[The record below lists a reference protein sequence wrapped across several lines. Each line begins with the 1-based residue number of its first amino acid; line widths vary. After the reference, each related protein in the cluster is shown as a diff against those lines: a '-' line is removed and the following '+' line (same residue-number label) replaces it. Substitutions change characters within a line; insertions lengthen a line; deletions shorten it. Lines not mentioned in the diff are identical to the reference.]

1 MAKKT
6 LYKIFAFG
14 VSVITITA
22 VLILS
27 VFYSY
32 SDNQLKEQLR
42 VVESVVENQL
52 AQDDDTAFISNHI
65 DKNVRITLVAKDGAV
80 VADSQESANKLGN
93 HLNRQEIQQAIKN
106 GEATVT
112 RHSDTQEKKVY
123 YFAKQLD
130 NGNILR
136 VSTEAKSIGKFFSDY
151 IIYIILCI
159 IVVIV
164 AAVFVSMGIT
174 KSIVKPITQLGQSL
188 DNIDK
193 FKSDEELKPLVN
205 ALLQQKKK
213 QKMLDKQKKQFTAN
227 VSHELKTPLTS
238 IAGYAELIET
248 GMAKPE
254 DIKPFAGVIRKQALR
269 LVNLSEDIIQLSQL
283 EESDDEDMSFES
295 VNLYEIA
302 QRCVEALNI
311 NAINKCVT
319 LNLTGEECYIRG
331 KAQLVEEL
339 VYNLCDNAIR
349 YNKEN
354 GNVTVTVTSLEK
366 GASVS
371 VKDTG
376 IGIPKKYQERIFER
390 FFRVD
395 KSRSKAT
402 GGTGLGLAIVKHITQ
417 LHDAKL
423 EISSEEGKVTIY
435 SKGNFCM
442 KRKSGLSKFNGFLA
456 IVLVICLAATA
467 FVINKYPKIEAADA
481 NGGADAK
488 DVAVID
494 EFKAGTYG
502 GKEFKTQEDVV
513 NYYKECYDYTK
524 TLTAEY
530 KTDSGETHSYYKMLG
545 TETLE
550 VNNLLVEGKSND
562 IINKLVPG
570 IVGGLFKGGTNGL
583 SPSGNRDPKGDTK
596 NDGKMDCTTSHLT
609 ADDVLAANVK
619 DNNDGTITMVIQPK
633 EALLS
638 TPGEDSQGRFFNSL
652 GDISSVVESISVLS
666 FSQGTVKDN
675 FVVDYKGGTG
685 TFVIDTK
692 TNEIT
697 KADYTMLVHIDVK
710 HANVAVLK
718 DKSASLDIKYQCE
731 YPASDDYLAGQ
742 NIGLTRVK

>member
-65 DKNVRITLVAKDGAV
+65 DKNVRITLVAKDGTV
-80 VADSQESANKLGN
+80 IADSQESANKLGN

-112 RHSDTQEKKVY
+112 RHSDTQGKKVY

-130 NGNILR
+130 NGNVLR
-136 VSTEAKSIGKFFSDY
+136 VSAEAKSIGKFFSDY
-151 IIYIILCI
+151 IIYIFLCI

-354 GNVTVTVTSLEK
+354 GNVTVTVTPLEK

-423 EISSEEGKVTIY
+423 EISSEE
-435 SKGNFCM
+435 SKGTEI
-442 KRKSGLSKFNGFLA
+442 
-456 IVLVICLAATA
+456 IVT
-467 FVINKYPKIEAADA
+467 F
-481 NGGADAK
+481 K
-488 DVAVID
+488 D
-494 EFKAGTYG
+494 
-502 GKEFKTQEDVV
+502 
-513 NYYKECYDYTK
+513 
-524 TLTAEY
+524 
-530 KTDSGETHSYYKMLG
+530 
-545 TETLE
+545 
-550 VNNLLVEGKSND
+550 
-562 IINKLVPG
+562 
-570 IVGGLFKGGTNGL
+570 
-583 SPSGNRDPKGDTK
+583 
-596 NDGKMDCTTSHLT
+596 
-609 ADDVLAANVK
+609 
-619 DNNDGTITMVIQPK
+619 
-633 EALLS
+633 
-638 TPGEDSQGRFFNSL
+638 
-652 GDISSVVESISVLS
+652 
-666 FSQGTVKDN
+666 
-675 FVVDYKGGTG
+675 
-685 TFVIDTK
+685 
-692 TNEIT
+692 
-697 KADYTMLVHIDVK
+697 
-710 HANVAVLK
+710 
-718 DKSASLDIKYQCE
+718 
-731 YPASDDYLAGQ
+731 
-742 NIGLTRVK
+742 

>member
-65 DKNVRITLVAKDGAV
+65 DKNVRITLVAKDGTV
-80 VADSQESANKLGN
+80 IADSQESANKLEN

-112 RHSDTQEKKVY
+112 RHSDTQGKKIY

-130 NGNILR
+130 NGNVLR

-151 IIYIILCI
+151 IIYIFLCI

-354 GNVTVTVTSLEK
+354 GNVTVTVTPLEK

-376 IGIPKKYQERIFER
+376 IGIPEKYQERIFER

-423 EISSEEGKVTIY
+423 EISSEEGK
-435 SKGNFCM
+435 
-442 KRKSGLSKFNGFLA
+442 
-456 IVLVICLAATA
+456 
-467 FVINKYPKIEAADA
+467 
-481 NGGADAK
+481 
-488 DVAVID
+488 
-494 EFKAGTYG
+494 
-502 GKEFKTQEDVV
+502 
-513 NYYKECYDYTK
+513 
-524 TLTAEY
+524 
-530 KTDSGETHSYYKMLG
+530 G
-545 TETLE
+545 TE
-550 VNNLLVEGKSND
+550 
-562 IINKLVPG
+562 IIVT
-570 IVGGLFKGGTNGL
+570 FK
-583 SPSGNRDPKGDTK
+583 D
-596 NDGKMDCTTSHLT
+596 
-609 ADDVLAANVK
+609 
-619 DNNDGTITMVIQPK
+619 
-633 EALLS
+633 
-638 TPGEDSQGRFFNSL
+638 
-652 GDISSVVESISVLS
+652 
-666 FSQGTVKDN
+666 
-675 FVVDYKGGTG
+675 
-685 TFVIDTK
+685 
-692 TNEIT
+692 
-697 KADYTMLVHIDVK
+697 
-710 HANVAVLK
+710 
-718 DKSASLDIKYQCE
+718 
-731 YPASDDYLAGQ
+731 
-742 NIGLTRVK
+742 

>member
-65 DKNVRITLVAKDGAV
+65 DKNVRITLVAKDGTV
-80 VADSQESANKLGN
+80 IADSQESANKLGN

-136 VSTEAKSIGKFFSDY
+136 VSAEAKSIGKFFSDY
-151 IIYIILCI
+151 IIYILLCI

-339 VYNLCDNAIR
+339 VYNLCDNANR

-354 GNVTVTVTSLEK
+354 GNVTVTVSPLEK

-423 EISSEEGKVTIY
+423 EISSEEGK
-435 SKGNFCM
+435 
-442 KRKSGLSKFNGFLA
+442 
-456 IVLVICLAATA
+456 
-467 FVINKYPKIEAADA
+467 
-481 NGGADAK
+481 
-488 DVAVID
+488 
-494 EFKAGTYG
+494 
-502 GKEFKTQEDVV
+502 
-513 NYYKECYDYTK
+513 
-524 TLTAEY
+524 
-530 KTDSGETHSYYKMLG
+530 G
-545 TETLE
+545 TE
-550 VNNLLVEGKSND
+550 
-562 IINKLVPG
+562 IIVT
-570 IVGGLFKGGTNGL
+570 FK
-583 SPSGNRDPKGDTK
+583 D
-596 NDGKMDCTTSHLT
+596 
-609 ADDVLAANVK
+609 
-619 DNNDGTITMVIQPK
+619 
-633 EALLS
+633 
-638 TPGEDSQGRFFNSL
+638 
-652 GDISSVVESISVLS
+652 
-666 FSQGTVKDN
+666 
-675 FVVDYKGGTG
+675 
-685 TFVIDTK
+685 
-692 TNEIT
+692 
-697 KADYTMLVHIDVK
+697 
-710 HANVAVLK
+710 
-718 DKSASLDIKYQCE
+718 
-731 YPASDDYLAGQ
+731 
-742 NIGLTRVK
+742 

>member
-42 VVESVVENQL
+42 V
-52 AQDDDTAFISNHI
+52 I
-65 DKNVRITLVAKDGAV
+65 DKNVRITLVAKDGTV
-80 VADSQESANKLGN
+80 IADSQESANKLGN

-136 VSTEAKSIGKFFSDY
+136 VSAEAKSIGKFFSDY
-151 IIYIILCI
+151 IIYILLCI

-354 GNVTVTVTSLEK
+354 GNVTVTVSPLEK

-423 EISSEEGKVTIY
+423 EISSEEGK
-435 SKGNFCM
+435 
-442 KRKSGLSKFNGFLA
+442 
-456 IVLVICLAATA
+456 
-467 FVINKYPKIEAADA
+467 
-481 NGGADAK
+481 
-488 DVAVID
+488 
-494 EFKAGTYG
+494 
-502 GKEFKTQEDVV
+502 
-513 NYYKECYDYTK
+513 
-524 TLTAEY
+524 
-530 KTDSGETHSYYKMLG
+530 G
-545 TETLE
+545 TE
-550 VNNLLVEGKSND
+550 
-562 IINKLVPG
+562 IIVT
-570 IVGGLFKGGTNGL
+570 FK
-583 SPSGNRDPKGDTK
+583 D
-596 NDGKMDCTTSHLT
+596 
-609 ADDVLAANVK
+609 
-619 DNNDGTITMVIQPK
+619 
-633 EALLS
+633 
-638 TPGEDSQGRFFNSL
+638 
-652 GDISSVVESISVLS
+652 
-666 FSQGTVKDN
+666 
-675 FVVDYKGGTG
+675 
-685 TFVIDTK
+685 
-692 TNEIT
+692 
-697 KADYTMLVHIDVK
+697 
-710 HANVAVLK
+710 
-718 DKSASLDIKYQCE
+718 
-731 YPASDDYLAGQ
+731 
-742 NIGLTRVK
+742 

>member
-14 VSVITITA
+14 VSVITLTA

-65 DKNVRITLVAKDGAV
+65 DKNVRITLVAKDGTV
-80 VADSQESANKLGN
+80 IADSQESANKLGN

-136 VSTEAKSIGKFFSDY
+136 VSAEAKSIGKFFSDY
-151 IIYIILCI
+151 IIYIFLCI

-269 LVNLSEDIIQLSQL
+269 LVSLSEDIIQLSQL

-311 NAINKCVT
+311 NAINKGVT

-354 GNVTVTVTSLEK
+354 GNVTVTVKPLEK

-423 EISSEEGKVTIY
+423 EISSEEGK
-435 SKGNFCM
+435 
-442 KRKSGLSKFNGFLA
+442 
-456 IVLVICLAATA
+456 
-467 FVINKYPKIEAADA
+467 
-481 NGGADAK
+481 
-488 DVAVID
+488 
-494 EFKAGTYG
+494 
-502 GKEFKTQEDVV
+502 
-513 NYYKECYDYTK
+513 
-524 TLTAEY
+524 
-530 KTDSGETHSYYKMLG
+530 G
-545 TETLE
+545 TE
-550 VNNLLVEGKSND
+550 
-562 IINKLVPG
+562 IIVT
-570 IVGGLFKGGTNGL
+570 FK
-583 SPSGNRDPKGDTK
+583 D
-596 NDGKMDCTTSHLT
+596 
-609 ADDVLAANVK
+609 
-619 DNNDGTITMVIQPK
+619 
-633 EALLS
+633 
-638 TPGEDSQGRFFNSL
+638 
-652 GDISSVVESISVLS
+652 
-666 FSQGTVKDN
+666 
-675 FVVDYKGGTG
+675 
-685 TFVIDTK
+685 
-692 TNEIT
+692 
-697 KADYTMLVHIDVK
+697 
-710 HANVAVLK
+710 
-718 DKSASLDIKYQCE
+718 
-731 YPASDDYLAGQ
+731 
-742 NIGLTRVK
+742 

>member
-65 DKNVRITLVAKDGAV
+65 DKNVRITLVAKDGTV
-80 VADSQESANKLGN
+80 IADSQESANKLGN

-112 RHSDTQEKKVY
+112 RHSDTQGKKIY

-130 NGNILR
+130 NGNVLR

-423 EISSEEGKVTIY
+423 EISSEEGK
-435 SKGNFCM
+435 
-442 KRKSGLSKFNGFLA
+442 
-456 IVLVICLAATA
+456 
-467 FVINKYPKIEAADA
+467 
-481 NGGADAK
+481 
-488 DVAVID
+488 
-494 EFKAGTYG
+494 
-502 GKEFKTQEDVV
+502 
-513 NYYKECYDYTK
+513 
-524 TLTAEY
+524 
-530 KTDSGETHSYYKMLG
+530 G
-545 TETLE
+545 TE
-550 VNNLLVEGKSND
+550 
-562 IINKLVPG
+562 IIVT
-570 IVGGLFKGGTNGL
+570 FK
-583 SPSGNRDPKGDTK
+583 D
-596 NDGKMDCTTSHLT
+596 
-609 ADDVLAANVK
+609 
-619 DNNDGTITMVIQPK
+619 
-633 EALLS
+633 
-638 TPGEDSQGRFFNSL
+638 
-652 GDISSVVESISVLS
+652 
-666 FSQGTVKDN
+666 
-675 FVVDYKGGTG
+675 
-685 TFVIDTK
+685 
-692 TNEIT
+692 
-697 KADYTMLVHIDVK
+697 
-710 HANVAVLK
+710 
-718 DKSASLDIKYQCE
+718 
-731 YPASDDYLAGQ
+731 
-742 NIGLTRVK
+742 

>member
-65 DKNVRITLVAKDGAV
+65 DKNVRITLVAKDGTV
-80 VADSQESANKLGN
+80 IADSQESANKLSN

-112 RHSDTQEKKVY
+112 RHSDTQKKKVY

-130 NGNILR
+130 NGNVLR
-136 VSTEAKSIGKFFSDY
+136 VSAEAKSIGKFFSDY
-151 IIYIILCI
+151 IIYIFLCI

-269 LVNLSEDIIQLSQL
+269 LVSLSEDIIQLSQL

-354 GNVTVTVTSLEK
+354 GNVTVTVTPLEK

-376 IGIPKKYQERIFER
+376 IGIPQKYQERIFER

-423 EISSEEGKVTIY
+423 EISSEEGK
-435 SKGNFCM
+435 
-442 KRKSGLSKFNGFLA
+442 
-456 IVLVICLAATA
+456 
-467 FVINKYPKIEAADA
+467 
-481 NGGADAK
+481 
-488 DVAVID
+488 
-494 EFKAGTYG
+494 
-502 GKEFKTQEDVV
+502 
-513 NYYKECYDYTK
+513 
-524 TLTAEY
+524 
-530 KTDSGETHSYYKMLG
+530 G
-545 TETLE
+545 TE
-550 VNNLLVEGKSND
+550 
-562 IINKLVPG
+562 IIVT
-570 IVGGLFKGGTNGL
+570 FK
-583 SPSGNRDPKGDTK
+583 D
-596 NDGKMDCTTSHLT
+596 
-609 ADDVLAANVK
+609 
-619 DNNDGTITMVIQPK
+619 
-633 EALLS
+633 
-638 TPGEDSQGRFFNSL
+638 
-652 GDISSVVESISVLS
+652 
-666 FSQGTVKDN
+666 
-675 FVVDYKGGTG
+675 
-685 TFVIDTK
+685 
-692 TNEIT
+692 
-697 KADYTMLVHIDVK
+697 
-710 HANVAVLK
+710 
-718 DKSASLDIKYQCE
+718 
-731 YPASDDYLAGQ
+731 
-742 NIGLTRVK
+742 

>member
-65 DKNVRITLVAKDGAV
+65 DKNVRITLVAKDGTV
-80 VADSQESANKLGN
+80 IADSQESANKLGN

-136 VSTEAKSIGKFFSDY
+136 VSAEAKSIGKFFSDY
-151 IIYIILCI
+151 IIYILLCI

-164 AAVFVSMGIT
+164 TAVFVSMGIT

-283 EESDDEDMSFES
+283 EESDEDMSFES

-354 GNVTVTVTSLEK
+354 GNVTVTVSPLEK

-423 EISSEEGKVTIY
+423 EISSEEGK
-435 SKGNFCM
+435 
-442 KRKSGLSKFNGFLA
+442 
-456 IVLVICLAATA
+456 
-467 FVINKYPKIEAADA
+467 
-481 NGGADAK
+481 
-488 DVAVID
+488 
-494 EFKAGTYG
+494 
-502 GKEFKTQEDVV
+502 
-513 NYYKECYDYTK
+513 
-524 TLTAEY
+524 
-530 KTDSGETHSYYKMLG
+530 G
-545 TETLE
+545 TE
-550 VNNLLVEGKSND
+550 
-562 IINKLVPG
+562 IIVT
-570 IVGGLFKGGTNGL
+570 FK
-583 SPSGNRDPKGDTK
+583 D
-596 NDGKMDCTTSHLT
+596 
-609 ADDVLAANVK
+609 
-619 DNNDGTITMVIQPK
+619 
-633 EALLS
+633 
-638 TPGEDSQGRFFNSL
+638 
-652 GDISSVVESISVLS
+652 
-666 FSQGTVKDN
+666 
-675 FVVDYKGGTG
+675 
-685 TFVIDTK
+685 
-692 TNEIT
+692 
-697 KADYTMLVHIDVK
+697 
-710 HANVAVLK
+710 
-718 DKSASLDIKYQCE
+718 
-731 YPASDDYLAGQ
+731 
-742 NIGLTRVK
+742 

>member
-65 DKNVRITLVAKDGAV
+65 DKNVRITLVAKDGTV
-80 VADSQESANKLGN
+80 IADSQESANKLGN

-136 VSTEAKSIGKFFSDY
+136 VSAEAKSIGKFFSDY
-151 IIYIILCI
+151 IIYILLCI

-164 AAVFVSMGIT
+164 TAVFVSMGIT

-269 LVNLSEDIIQLSQL
+269 LVSLSEDIIQLSQL

-354 GNVTVTVTSLEK
+354 GNVTVTVTPLEM

-423 EISSEEGKVTIY
+423 EISSEEGK
-435 SKGNFCM
+435 
-442 KRKSGLSKFNGFLA
+442 
-456 IVLVICLAATA
+456 
-467 FVINKYPKIEAADA
+467 
-481 NGGADAK
+481 
-488 DVAVID
+488 
-494 EFKAGTYG
+494 
-502 GKEFKTQEDVV
+502 
-513 NYYKECYDYTK
+513 
-524 TLTAEY
+524 
-530 KTDSGETHSYYKMLG
+530 G
-545 TETLE
+545 TE
-550 VNNLLVEGKSND
+550 
-562 IINKLVPG
+562 IIVT
-570 IVGGLFKGGTNGL
+570 FK
-583 SPSGNRDPKGDTK
+583 D
-596 NDGKMDCTTSHLT
+596 
-609 ADDVLAANVK
+609 
-619 DNNDGTITMVIQPK
+619 
-633 EALLS
+633 
-638 TPGEDSQGRFFNSL
+638 
-652 GDISSVVESISVLS
+652 
-666 FSQGTVKDN
+666 
-675 FVVDYKGGTG
+675 
-685 TFVIDTK
+685 
-692 TNEIT
+692 
-697 KADYTMLVHIDVK
+697 
-710 HANVAVLK
+710 
-718 DKSASLDIKYQCE
+718 
-731 YPASDDYLAGQ
+731 
-742 NIGLTRVK
+742 

>member
-65 DKNVRITLVAKDGAV
+65 DKNVRITLVAKDGTV
-80 VADSQESANKLGN
+80 IADSQESANKLGN

-130 NGNILR
+130 NGNVLR
-136 VSTEAKSIGKFFSDY
+136 VSAEAKSIGKFFSDY
-151 IIYIILCI
+151 IIYILLCI

-164 AAVFVSMGIT
+164 TAVFVSMGIT

-354 GNVTVTVTSLEK
+354 GNDVISGTKFTIVAGVCSLLAVVCYLLCYALTTERVR
-366 GASVS
+366 VS
-371 VKDTG
+371 VFPKNIRKEFLKDF
-376 IGIPKKYQERIFER
+376 FELIR
-390 FFRVD
+390 AEARQQAVQV
-395 KSRSKAT
+395 
-402 GGTGLGLAIVKHITQ
+402 LGLQ
-417 LHDAKL
+417 
-423 EISSEEGKVTIY
+423 
-435 SKGNFCM
+435 
-442 KRKSGLSKFNGFLA
+442 
-456 IVLVICLAATA
+456 
-467 FVINKYPKIEAADA
+467 
-481 NGGADAK
+481 
-488 DVAVID
+488 
-494 EFKAGTYG
+494 
-502 GKEFKTQEDVV
+502 
-513 NYYKECYDYTK
+513 
-524 TLTAEY
+524 
-530 KTDSGETHSYYKMLG
+530 
-545 TETLE
+545 
-550 VNNLLVEGKSND
+550 
-562 IINKLVPG
+562 
-570 IVGGLFKGGTNGL
+570 
-583 SPSGNRDPKGDTK
+583 
-596 NDGKMDCTTSHLT
+596 
-609 ADDVLAANVK
+609 
-619 DNNDGTITMVIQPK
+619 
-633 EALLS
+633 
-638 TPGEDSQGRFFNSL
+638 
-652 GDISSVVESISVLS
+652 
-666 FSQGTVKDN
+666 
-675 FVVDYKGGTG
+675 
-685 TFVIDTK
+685 
-692 TNEIT
+692 
-697 KADYTMLVHIDVK
+697 
-710 HANVAVLK
+710 
-718 DKSASLDIKYQCE
+718 
-731 YPASDDYLAGQ
+731 
-742 NIGLTRVK
+742 

>member
-65 DKNVRITLVAKDGAV
+65 DKNVRITLVAKDGTV
-80 VADSQESANKLGN
+80 IADSQESANKLGN
-93 HLNRQEIQQAIKN
+93 HLDRQEIQQAIKN

-112 RHSDTQEKKVY
+112 RHSDTQGKKIY

-130 NGNILR
+130 NGNVLR
-136 VSTEAKSIGKFFSDY
+136 VSAEAKSIGKFFSDY
-151 IIYIILCI
+151 IIYILLCI

-164 AAVFVSMGIT
+164 TAVFVSMGIT

-423 EISSEEGKVTIY
+423 EISSEEGK
-435 SKGNFCM
+435 
-442 KRKSGLSKFNGFLA
+442 
-456 IVLVICLAATA
+456 
-467 FVINKYPKIEAADA
+467 
-481 NGGADAK
+481 
-488 DVAVID
+488 
-494 EFKAGTYG
+494 
-502 GKEFKTQEDVV
+502 
-513 NYYKECYDYTK
+513 
-524 TLTAEY
+524 
-530 KTDSGETHSYYKMLG
+530 G
-545 TETLE
+545 TE
-550 VNNLLVEGKSND
+550 
-562 IINKLVPG
+562 IIVT
-570 IVGGLFKGGTNGL
+570 FK
-583 SPSGNRDPKGDTK
+583 D
-596 NDGKMDCTTSHLT
+596 
-609 ADDVLAANVK
+609 
-619 DNNDGTITMVIQPK
+619 
-633 EALLS
+633 
-638 TPGEDSQGRFFNSL
+638 
-652 GDISSVVESISVLS
+652 
-666 FSQGTVKDN
+666 
-675 FVVDYKGGTG
+675 
-685 TFVIDTK
+685 
-692 TNEIT
+692 
-697 KADYTMLVHIDVK
+697 
-710 HANVAVLK
+710 
-718 DKSASLDIKYQCE
+718 
-731 YPASDDYLAGQ
+731 
-742 NIGLTRVK
+742 

>member
-52 AQDDDTAFISNHI
+52 AQDDDTAFISNHV
-65 DKNVRITLVAKDGAV
+65 DKNVRITLVAKDGTV
-80 VADSQESANKLGN
+80 IADSQESANKLGN
-93 HLNRQEIQQAIKN
+93 HLDRQEIQQAIKN

-112 RHSDTQEKKVY
+112 RHSDTQGKKVY

-130 NGNILR
+130 NGNVLR

-151 IIYIILCI
+151 IIYIFLCI

-269 LVNLSEDIIQLSQL
+269 LVSLSEDIIQLSQL

-354 GNVTVTVTSLEK
+354 GNVTVTVTPLEK

-423 EISSEEGKVTIY
+423 EISSEEGK
-435 SKGNFCM
+435 
-442 KRKSGLSKFNGFLA
+442 
-456 IVLVICLAATA
+456 
-467 FVINKYPKIEAADA
+467 
-481 NGGADAK
+481 
-488 DVAVID
+488 
-494 EFKAGTYG
+494 
-502 GKEFKTQEDVV
+502 
-513 NYYKECYDYTK
+513 
-524 TLTAEY
+524 
-530 KTDSGETHSYYKMLG
+530 G
-545 TETLE
+545 TE
-550 VNNLLVEGKSND
+550 
-562 IINKLVPG
+562 IIVT
-570 IVGGLFKGGTNGL
+570 FK
-583 SPSGNRDPKGDTK
+583 D
-596 NDGKMDCTTSHLT
+596 
-609 ADDVLAANVK
+609 
-619 DNNDGTITMVIQPK
+619 
-633 EALLS
+633 
-638 TPGEDSQGRFFNSL
+638 
-652 GDISSVVESISVLS
+652 
-666 FSQGTVKDN
+666 
-675 FVVDYKGGTG
+675 
-685 TFVIDTK
+685 
-692 TNEIT
+692 
-697 KADYTMLVHIDVK
+697 
-710 HANVAVLK
+710 
-718 DKSASLDIKYQCE
+718 
-731 YPASDDYLAGQ
+731 
-742 NIGLTRVK
+742 

>member
-1 MAKKT
+1 VAKKT

-65 DKNVRITLVAKDGAV
+65 DKNVRITLVAKDGTV
-80 VADSQESANKLGN
+80 IADSQESANKLGN

-112 RHSDTQEKKVY
+112 RHSDTQGKKVY

-130 NGNILR
+130 NGNVLR

-151 IIYIILCI
+151 IIYIFLCI

-311 NAINKCVT
+311 NAINKGVT

-354 GNVTVTVTSLEK
+354 GNVTVTVTPLEN

-376 IGIPKKYQERIFER
+376 IGIQEKYQERIFER

-423 EISSEEGKVTIY
+423 EISSEEGK
-435 SKGNFCM
+435 
-442 KRKSGLSKFNGFLA
+442 
-456 IVLVICLAATA
+456 
-467 FVINKYPKIEAADA
+467 
-481 NGGADAK
+481 
-488 DVAVID
+488 
-494 EFKAGTYG
+494 
-502 GKEFKTQEDVV
+502 
-513 NYYKECYDYTK
+513 
-524 TLTAEY
+524 
-530 KTDSGETHSYYKMLG
+530 G
-545 TETLE
+545 TE
-550 VNNLLVEGKSND
+550 
-562 IINKLVPG
+562 IIVT
-570 IVGGLFKGGTNGL
+570 FK
-583 SPSGNRDPKGDTK
+583 D
-596 NDGKMDCTTSHLT
+596 
-609 ADDVLAANVK
+609 
-619 DNNDGTITMVIQPK
+619 
-633 EALLS
+633 
-638 TPGEDSQGRFFNSL
+638 
-652 GDISSVVESISVLS
+652 
-666 FSQGTVKDN
+666 
-675 FVVDYKGGTG
+675 
-685 TFVIDTK
+685 
-692 TNEIT
+692 
-697 KADYTMLVHIDVK
+697 
-710 HANVAVLK
+710 
-718 DKSASLDIKYQCE
+718 
-731 YPASDDYLAGQ
+731 
-742 NIGLTRVK
+742 

>member
-65 DKNVRITLVAKDGAV
+65 DKNVRITLVAKDGTV
-80 VADSQESANKLGN
+80 IADSQESANKLGN

-112 RHSDTQEKKVY
+112 RHSDTQGKKIY

-151 IIYIILCI
+151 IMYIFLCI

-269 LVNLSEDIIQLSQL
+269 LVSLSEDIIQLSQL

-354 GNVTVTVTSLEK
+354 GNVTVTVTPLEK

-423 EISSEEGKVTIY
+423 EISSEEGK
-435 SKGNFCM
+435 
-442 KRKSGLSKFNGFLA
+442 
-456 IVLVICLAATA
+456 
-467 FVINKYPKIEAADA
+467 
-481 NGGADAK
+481 
-488 DVAVID
+488 
-494 EFKAGTYG
+494 
-502 GKEFKTQEDVV
+502 
-513 NYYKECYDYTK
+513 
-524 TLTAEY
+524 
-530 KTDSGETHSYYKMLG
+530 G
-545 TETLE
+545 TE
-550 VNNLLVEGKSND
+550 
-562 IINKLVPG
+562 IIVT
-570 IVGGLFKGGTNGL
+570 FK
-583 SPSGNRDPKGDTK
+583 D
-596 NDGKMDCTTSHLT
+596 
-609 ADDVLAANVK
+609 
-619 DNNDGTITMVIQPK
+619 
-633 EALLS
+633 
-638 TPGEDSQGRFFNSL
+638 
-652 GDISSVVESISVLS
+652 
-666 FSQGTVKDN
+666 
-675 FVVDYKGGTG
+675 
-685 TFVIDTK
+685 
-692 TNEIT
+692 
-697 KADYTMLVHIDVK
+697 
-710 HANVAVLK
+710 
-718 DKSASLDIKYQCE
+718 
-731 YPASDDYLAGQ
+731 
-742 NIGLTRVK
+742 

>member
-65 DKNVRITLVAKDGAV
+65 DKNVRITLVAKDGTV
-80 VADSQESANKLGN
+80 IADSQESANKLGN

-112 RHSDTQEKKVY
+112 RHSDTQGKKVY

-151 IIYIILCI
+151 IIYILLCI

-164 AAVFVSMGIT
+164 TAVFVSMGIT

-354 GNVTVTVTSLEK
+354 GNVTVTVNPLEK

-423 EISSEEGKVTIY
+423 EISSEEGK
-435 SKGNFCM
+435 
-442 KRKSGLSKFNGFLA
+442 
-456 IVLVICLAATA
+456 
-467 FVINKYPKIEAADA
+467 
-481 NGGADAK
+481 
-488 DVAVID
+488 
-494 EFKAGTYG
+494 
-502 GKEFKTQEDVV
+502 
-513 NYYKECYDYTK
+513 
-524 TLTAEY
+524 
-530 KTDSGETHSYYKMLG
+530 G
-545 TETLE
+545 TE
-550 VNNLLVEGKSND
+550 
-562 IINKLVPG
+562 IIVT
-570 IVGGLFKGGTNGL
+570 FK
-583 SPSGNRDPKGDTK
+583 D
-596 NDGKMDCTTSHLT
+596 
-609 ADDVLAANVK
+609 
-619 DNNDGTITMVIQPK
+619 
-633 EALLS
+633 
-638 TPGEDSQGRFFNSL
+638 
-652 GDISSVVESISVLS
+652 
-666 FSQGTVKDN
+666 
-675 FVVDYKGGTG
+675 
-685 TFVIDTK
+685 
-692 TNEIT
+692 
-697 KADYTMLVHIDVK
+697 
-710 HANVAVLK
+710 
-718 DKSASLDIKYQCE
+718 
-731 YPASDDYLAGQ
+731 
-742 NIGLTRVK
+742 

>member
-52 AQDDDTAFISNHI
+52 AQDDDTSFISNHI
-65 DKNVRITLVAKDGAV
+65 DKNVRITLVAKDGTV
-80 VADSQESANKLGN
+80 IADSQESVNKLGN

-112 RHSDTQEKKVY
+112 RHSDTQGKKVY

-130 NGNILR
+130 NGNVLR
-136 VSTEAKSIGKFFSDY
+136 VSAEAKSIGKFFSDY
-151 IIYIILCI
+151 IIYIFLCI

-311 NAINKCVT
+311 NAINKGVT
-319 LNLTGEECYIRG
+319 LNLIGEQCYIRG

-354 GNVTVTVTSLEK
+354 GNVTVTVSPLEK

-417 LHDAKL
+417 LHDANL
-423 EISSEEGKVTIY
+423 EISSEEGK
-435 SKGNFCM
+435 
-442 KRKSGLSKFNGFLA
+442 
-456 IVLVICLAATA
+456 
-467 FVINKYPKIEAADA
+467 
-481 NGGADAK
+481 
-488 DVAVID
+488 
-494 EFKAGTYG
+494 
-502 GKEFKTQEDVV
+502 
-513 NYYKECYDYTK
+513 
-524 TLTAEY
+524 
-530 KTDSGETHSYYKMLG
+530 G
-545 TETLE
+545 TE
-550 VNNLLVEGKSND
+550 
-562 IINKLVPG
+562 IIVT
-570 IVGGLFKGGTNGL
+570 FK
-583 SPSGNRDPKGDTK
+583 D
-596 NDGKMDCTTSHLT
+596 
-609 ADDVLAANVK
+609 
-619 DNNDGTITMVIQPK
+619 
-633 EALLS
+633 
-638 TPGEDSQGRFFNSL
+638 
-652 GDISSVVESISVLS
+652 
-666 FSQGTVKDN
+666 
-675 FVVDYKGGTG
+675 
-685 TFVIDTK
+685 
-692 TNEIT
+692 
-697 KADYTMLVHIDVK
+697 
-710 HANVAVLK
+710 
-718 DKSASLDIKYQCE
+718 
-731 YPASDDYLAGQ
+731 
-742 NIGLTRVK
+742 

>member
-1 MAKKT
+1 MTKKT

-32 SDNQLKEQLR
+32 SDKQLKEQLR
-42 VVESVVENQL
+42 VIENVVETQL
-52 AQDDDTAFISNHI
+52 AQDDNTDFISNHI
-65 DKNVRITLVAKDGAV
+65 DKNIRITLVAKDGTV
-80 VADSQESANKLGN
+80 IADSWENASKLDN
-93 HLNRQEIQQAIKN
+93 HLQRQEIQQAIKN

-112 RHSDTQEKKVY
+112 RHSDTQGQKVY
-123 YFAKQLD
+123 YFAKQLS

-136 VSTEAKSIGKFFSDY
+136 VSTEAKSIGRFLSDY
-151 IIYIILCI
+151 IIYILLCI

-164 AAVFVSMGIT
+164 AAVFVSIGIT

-269 LVNLSEDIIQLSQL
+269 LVSLSEDIIQLSQL

-311 NAINKCVT
+311 NAINKGVT
-319 LNLTGEECYIRG
+319 LSLAGEECYIRG

-354 GNVTVTVTSLEK
+354 GSVTVTVTPLEK

-423 EISSEEGKVTIY
+423 EINSEEGK
-435 SKGNFCM
+435 
-442 KRKSGLSKFNGFLA
+442 
-456 IVLVICLAATA
+456 
-467 FVINKYPKIEAADA
+467 
-481 NGGADAK
+481 
-488 DVAVID
+488 
-494 EFKAGTYG
+494 
-502 GKEFKTQEDVV
+502 
-513 NYYKECYDYTK
+513 
-524 TLTAEY
+524 
-530 KTDSGETHSYYKMLG
+530 G
-545 TETLE
+545 TE
-550 VNNLLVEGKSND
+550 
-562 IINKLVPG
+562 IIVT
-570 IVGGLFKGGTNGL
+570 FK
-583 SPSGNRDPKGDTK
+583 D
-596 NDGKMDCTTSHLT
+596 
-609 ADDVLAANVK
+609 
-619 DNNDGTITMVIQPK
+619 
-633 EALLS
+633 
-638 TPGEDSQGRFFNSL
+638 
-652 GDISSVVESISVLS
+652 
-666 FSQGTVKDN
+666 
-675 FVVDYKGGTG
+675 
-685 TFVIDTK
+685 
-692 TNEIT
+692 
-697 KADYTMLVHIDVK
+697 
-710 HANVAVLK
+710 
-718 DKSASLDIKYQCE
+718 
-731 YPASDDYLAGQ
+731 
-742 NIGLTRVK
+742 

>member
-65 DKNVRITLVAKDGAV
+65 DKNVRITLVAKDGTV
-80 VADSQESANKLGN
+80 IADSQESVNKLGN

-112 RHSDTQEKKVY
+112 RHSDTQGKKVY

-130 NGNILR
+130 NGNVLR
-136 VSTEAKSIGKFFSDY
+136 VSAEAKSIGKFFSDY
-151 IIYIILCI
+151 IIYIFLCI

-354 GNVTVTVTSLEK
+354 GNVTVTVTPLEK

-423 EISSEEGKVTIY
+423 EISSEEGK
-435 SKGNFCM
+435 
-442 KRKSGLSKFNGFLA
+442 
-456 IVLVICLAATA
+456 
-467 FVINKYPKIEAADA
+467 
-481 NGGADAK
+481 
-488 DVAVID
+488 
-494 EFKAGTYG
+494 
-502 GKEFKTQEDVV
+502 
-513 NYYKECYDYTK
+513 
-524 TLTAEY
+524 
-530 KTDSGETHSYYKMLG
+530 G
-545 TETLE
+545 TE
-550 VNNLLVEGKSND
+550 
-562 IINKLVPG
+562 IIVT
-570 IVGGLFKGGTNGL
+570 FK
-583 SPSGNRDPKGDTK
+583 D
-596 NDGKMDCTTSHLT
+596 
-609 ADDVLAANVK
+609 
-619 DNNDGTITMVIQPK
+619 
-633 EALLS
+633 
-638 TPGEDSQGRFFNSL
+638 
-652 GDISSVVESISVLS
+652 
-666 FSQGTVKDN
+666 
-675 FVVDYKGGTG
+675 
-685 TFVIDTK
+685 
-692 TNEIT
+692 
-697 KADYTMLVHIDVK
+697 
-710 HANVAVLK
+710 
-718 DKSASLDIKYQCE
+718 
-731 YPASDDYLAGQ
+731 
-742 NIGLTRVK
+742 

>member
-65 DKNVRITLVAKDGAV
+65 DKNVRITLVAKDGTV
-80 VADSQESANKLGN
+80 IADSQESVNKLGN

-112 RHSDTQEKKVY
+112 RHSDTQGKKVY

-130 NGNILR
+130 NGNVLR
-136 VSTEAKSIGKFFSDY
+136 VSAEAKSIGKFFSDY
-151 IIYIILCI
+151 IIYIFLCI

-354 GNVTVTVTSLEK
+354 GNVTVTVTPLEK

-376 IGIPKKYQERIFER
+376 IGIPEKYQERIFER

-402 GGTGLGLAIVKHITQ
+402 GGTGLGLAIVKHISQ

-423 EISSEEGKVTIY
+423 EISSEEGK
-435 SKGNFCM
+435 
-442 KRKSGLSKFNGFLA
+442 
-456 IVLVICLAATA
+456 
-467 FVINKYPKIEAADA
+467 
-481 NGGADAK
+481 
-488 DVAVID
+488 
-494 EFKAGTYG
+494 
-502 GKEFKTQEDVV
+502 
-513 NYYKECYDYTK
+513 
-524 TLTAEY
+524 
-530 KTDSGETHSYYKMLG
+530 G
-545 TETLE
+545 TE
-550 VNNLLVEGKSND
+550 
-562 IINKLVPG
+562 IIVT
-570 IVGGLFKGGTNGL
+570 FK
-583 SPSGNRDPKGDTK
+583 D
-596 NDGKMDCTTSHLT
+596 
-609 ADDVLAANVK
+609 
-619 DNNDGTITMVIQPK
+619 
-633 EALLS
+633 
-638 TPGEDSQGRFFNSL
+638 
-652 GDISSVVESISVLS
+652 
-666 FSQGTVKDN
+666 
-675 FVVDYKGGTG
+675 
-685 TFVIDTK
+685 
-692 TNEIT
+692 
-697 KADYTMLVHIDVK
+697 
-710 HANVAVLK
+710 
-718 DKSASLDIKYQCE
+718 
-731 YPASDDYLAGQ
+731 
-742 NIGLTRVK
+742 

>member
-65 DKNVRITLVAKDGAV
+65 DKNVRITLVAKDGTV
-80 VADSQESANKLGN
+80 IADSQESVNKLGN

-130 NGNILR
+130 NGNVLR
-136 VSTEAKSIGKFFSDY
+136 VSAEAKSIGKFFSDY
-151 IIYIILCI
+151 IIYIFLCI

-269 LVNLSEDIIQLSQL
+269 LVSLSEDIIQLSQL

-354 GNVTVTVTSLEK
+354 GNVTVTVTPLEN

-376 IGIPKKYQERIFER
+376 IGIPEKYQERIFER

-423 EISSEEGKVTIY
+423 EISSEEGK
-435 SKGNFCM
+435 
-442 KRKSGLSKFNGFLA
+442 
-456 IVLVICLAATA
+456 
-467 FVINKYPKIEAADA
+467 
-481 NGGADAK
+481 
-488 DVAVID
+488 
-494 EFKAGTYG
+494 
-502 GKEFKTQEDVV
+502 
-513 NYYKECYDYTK
+513 
-524 TLTAEY
+524 
-530 KTDSGETHSYYKMLG
+530 G
-545 TETLE
+545 TE
-550 VNNLLVEGKSND
+550 
-562 IINKLVPG
+562 IIVT
-570 IVGGLFKGGTNGL
+570 FK
-583 SPSGNRDPKGDTK
+583 D
-596 NDGKMDCTTSHLT
+596 
-609 ADDVLAANVK
+609 
-619 DNNDGTITMVIQPK
+619 
-633 EALLS
+633 
-638 TPGEDSQGRFFNSL
+638 
-652 GDISSVVESISVLS
+652 
-666 FSQGTVKDN
+666 
-675 FVVDYKGGTG
+675 
-685 TFVIDTK
+685 
-692 TNEIT
+692 
-697 KADYTMLVHIDVK
+697 
-710 HANVAVLK
+710 
-718 DKSASLDIKYQCE
+718 
-731 YPASDDYLAGQ
+731 
-742 NIGLTRVK
+742 

>member
-65 DKNVRITLVAKDGAV
+65 DKNVRITLVAKDGTV
-80 VADSQESANKLGN
+80 IADSQESANKLGN

-112 RHSDTQEKKVY
+112 RHSDTQGKKVY

-130 NGNILR
+130 NGNVLR
-136 VSTEAKSIGKFFSDY
+136 VSAEAKSIGKFFSDY
-151 IIYIILCI
+151 IIYILLCI

-164 AAVFVSMGIT
+164 TAVFVSMGIT

-319 LNLTGEECYIRG
+319 LNLIGEECYIRG

-354 GNVTVTVTSLEK
+354 GNVTVTVTPLEK

-402 GGTGLGLAIVKHITQ
+402 GGTGLGLQ
-417 LHDAKL
+417 SNRRYRSWPCD
-423 EISSEEGKVTIY
+423 
-435 SKGNFCM
+435 SK
-442 KRKSGLSKFNGFLA
+442 A
-456 IVLVICLAATA
+456 
-467 FVINKYPKIEAADA
+467 Y
-481 NGGADAK
+481 
-488 DVAVID
+488 
-494 EFKAGTYG
+494 
-502 GKEFKTQEDVV
+502 
-513 NYYKECYDYTK
+513 
-524 TLTAEY
+524 
-530 KTDSGETHSYYKMLG
+530 HS
-545 TETLE
+545 
-550 VNNLLVEGKSND
+550 
-562 IINKLVPG
+562 
-570 IVGGLFKGGTNGL
+570 
-583 SPSGNRDPKGDTK
+583 
-596 NDGKMDCTTSHLT
+596 TS
-609 ADDVLAANVK
+609 
-619 DNNDGTITMVIQPK
+619 
-633 EALLS
+633 
-638 TPGEDSQGRFFNSL
+638 R
-652 GDISSVVESISVLS
+652 
-666 FSQGTVKDN
+666 
-675 FVVDYKGGTG
+675 
-685 TFVIDTK
+685 
-692 TNEIT
+692 
-697 KADYTMLVHIDVK
+697 
-710 HANVAVLK
+710 
-718 DKSASLDIKYQCE
+718 
-731 YPASDDYLAGQ
+731 
-742 NIGLTRVK
+742 R

>member
-65 DKNVRITLVAKDGAV
+65 DKNVRITLVAKDGTV
-80 VADSQESANKLGN
+80 IADSQESANKLGN

-112 RHSDTQEKKVY
+112 RHSDTQGKKVY

-423 EISSEEGKVTIY
+423 EISSEEGK
-435 SKGNFCM
+435 
-442 KRKSGLSKFNGFLA
+442 
-456 IVLVICLAATA
+456 
-467 FVINKYPKIEAADA
+467 
-481 NGGADAK
+481 
-488 DVAVID
+488 
-494 EFKAGTYG
+494 
-502 GKEFKTQEDVV
+502 
-513 NYYKECYDYTK
+513 
-524 TLTAEY
+524 
-530 KTDSGETHSYYKMLG
+530 G
-545 TETLE
+545 TE
-550 VNNLLVEGKSND
+550 
-562 IINKLVPG
+562 IIVT
-570 IVGGLFKGGTNGL
+570 FK
-583 SPSGNRDPKGDTK
+583 D
-596 NDGKMDCTTSHLT
+596 
-609 ADDVLAANVK
+609 
-619 DNNDGTITMVIQPK
+619 
-633 EALLS
+633 
-638 TPGEDSQGRFFNSL
+638 
-652 GDISSVVESISVLS
+652 
-666 FSQGTVKDN
+666 
-675 FVVDYKGGTG
+675 
-685 TFVIDTK
+685 
-692 TNEIT
+692 
-697 KADYTMLVHIDVK
+697 
-710 HANVAVLK
+710 
-718 DKSASLDIKYQCE
+718 
-731 YPASDDYLAGQ
+731 
-742 NIGLTRVK
+742 

>member
-65 DKNVRITLVAKDGAV
+65 DKNVRITLVAKDGTV
-80 VADSQESANKLGN
+80 IADSQESANKLEN

-112 RHSDTQEKKVY
+112 RHSDTQGKKIY

-130 NGNILR
+130 NGNVLR
-136 VSTEAKSIGKFFSDY
+136 VSAEAKSIGKFFSDY
-151 IIYIILCI
+151 IIYILLCI

-164 AAVFVSMGIT
+164 TAVFVSMGIT

-311 NAINKCVT
+311 NAINKGVT

-354 GNVTVTVTSLEK
+354 GNVTVTVTPLEK

-423 EISSEEGKVTIY
+423 EISSEE
-435 SKGNFCM
+435 SKGTEI
-442 KRKSGLSKFNGFLA
+442 
-456 IVLVICLAATA
+456 IVT
-467 FVINKYPKIEAADA
+467 F
-481 NGGADAK
+481 K
-488 DVAVID
+488 D
-494 EFKAGTYG
+494 
-502 GKEFKTQEDVV
+502 
-513 NYYKECYDYTK
+513 
-524 TLTAEY
+524 
-530 KTDSGETHSYYKMLG
+530 
-545 TETLE
+545 
-550 VNNLLVEGKSND
+550 
-562 IINKLVPG
+562 
-570 IVGGLFKGGTNGL
+570 
-583 SPSGNRDPKGDTK
+583 
-596 NDGKMDCTTSHLT
+596 
-609 ADDVLAANVK
+609 
-619 DNNDGTITMVIQPK
+619 
-633 EALLS
+633 
-638 TPGEDSQGRFFNSL
+638 
-652 GDISSVVESISVLS
+652 
-666 FSQGTVKDN
+666 
-675 FVVDYKGGTG
+675 
-685 TFVIDTK
+685 
-692 TNEIT
+692 
-697 KADYTMLVHIDVK
+697 
-710 HANVAVLK
+710 
-718 DKSASLDIKYQCE
+718 
-731 YPASDDYLAGQ
+731 
-742 NIGLTRVK
+742 

>member
-65 DKNVRITLVAKDGAV
+65 DKNVRITLVAKDGTV
-80 VADSQESANKLGN
+80 IADSQESANKLGN

-130 NGNILR
+130 NGDVLR
-136 VSTEAKSIGKFFSDY
+136 VSAEAKSIGKFFSDY
-151 IIYIILCI
+151 IIYIFLCI

-213 QKMLDKQKKQFTAN
+213 QKMLDKQKKQFTA
-227 VSHELKTPLTS
+227 S

-269 LVNLSEDIIQLSQL
+269 LVSLSEDIIQLSQL

-354 GNVTVTVTSLEK
+354 GNVTVTVTPLEK

-423 EISSEEGKVTIY
+423 EISSEEGK
-435 SKGNFCM
+435 
-442 KRKSGLSKFNGFLA
+442 
-456 IVLVICLAATA
+456 
-467 FVINKYPKIEAADA
+467 
-481 NGGADAK
+481 
-488 DVAVID
+488 
-494 EFKAGTYG
+494 
-502 GKEFKTQEDVV
+502 
-513 NYYKECYDYTK
+513 
-524 TLTAEY
+524 
-530 KTDSGETHSYYKMLG
+530 G
-545 TETLE
+545 TE
-550 VNNLLVEGKSND
+550 
-562 IINKLVPG
+562 IIVT
-570 IVGGLFKGGTNGL
+570 FK
-583 SPSGNRDPKGDTK
+583 D
-596 NDGKMDCTTSHLT
+596 
-609 ADDVLAANVK
+609 
-619 DNNDGTITMVIQPK
+619 
-633 EALLS
+633 
-638 TPGEDSQGRFFNSL
+638 
-652 GDISSVVESISVLS
+652 
-666 FSQGTVKDN
+666 
-675 FVVDYKGGTG
+675 
-685 TFVIDTK
+685 
-692 TNEIT
+692 
-697 KADYTMLVHIDVK
+697 
-710 HANVAVLK
+710 
-718 DKSASLDIKYQCE
+718 
-731 YPASDDYLAGQ
+731 
-742 NIGLTRVK
+742 

>member
-65 DKNVRITLVAKDGAV
+65 DKNVRITLVAKDGTV
-80 VADSQESANKLGN
+80 IADSQESANKLGN

-112 RHSDTQEKKVY
+112 RHSDTQGKKVY

-130 NGNILR
+130 NGNVLR
-136 VSTEAKSIGKFFSDY
+136 VSAEAKSIGKFFSDY
-151 IIYIILCI
+151 IIYIFLCI

-269 LVNLSEDIIQLSQL
+269 LVSLSEDIIQLSQL
-283 EESDDEDMSFES
+283 EESDEDMSFES

-354 GNVTVTVTSLEK
+354 GNVTVTVTPLEK

-423 EISSEEGKVTIY
+423 EISSEEGK
-435 SKGNFCM
+435 
-442 KRKSGLSKFNGFLA
+442 
-456 IVLVICLAATA
+456 
-467 FVINKYPKIEAADA
+467 
-481 NGGADAK
+481 
-488 DVAVID
+488 
-494 EFKAGTYG
+494 
-502 GKEFKTQEDVV
+502 
-513 NYYKECYDYTK
+513 
-524 TLTAEY
+524 
-530 KTDSGETHSYYKMLG
+530 G
-545 TETLE
+545 TE
-550 VNNLLVEGKSND
+550 
-562 IINKLVPG
+562 IIVT
-570 IVGGLFKGGTNGL
+570 FK
-583 SPSGNRDPKGDTK
+583 D
-596 NDGKMDCTTSHLT
+596 
-609 ADDVLAANVK
+609 
-619 DNNDGTITMVIQPK
+619 
-633 EALLS
+633 
-638 TPGEDSQGRFFNSL
+638 
-652 GDISSVVESISVLS
+652 
-666 FSQGTVKDN
+666 
-675 FVVDYKGGTG
+675 
-685 TFVIDTK
+685 
-692 TNEIT
+692 
-697 KADYTMLVHIDVK
+697 
-710 HANVAVLK
+710 
-718 DKSASLDIKYQCE
+718 
-731 YPASDDYLAGQ
+731 
-742 NIGLTRVK
+742 

>member
-65 DKNVRITLVAKDGAV
+65 DKNVRITLVAKDGTV
-80 VADSQESANKLGN
+80 IADSQESANKLGN

-112 RHSDTQEKKVY
+112 RHSDTQGKKIY

-151 IIYIILCI
+151 IIYIFLCI

-311 NAINKCVT
+311 NAINKGVT

-423 EISSEEGKVTIY
+423 EISSEEGK
-435 SKGNFCM
+435 
-442 KRKSGLSKFNGFLA
+442 
-456 IVLVICLAATA
+456 
-467 FVINKYPKIEAADA
+467 
-481 NGGADAK
+481 
-488 DVAVID
+488 
-494 EFKAGTYG
+494 
-502 GKEFKTQEDVV
+502 
-513 NYYKECYDYTK
+513 
-524 TLTAEY
+524 
-530 KTDSGETHSYYKMLG
+530 G
-545 TETLE
+545 TE
-550 VNNLLVEGKSND
+550 
-562 IINKLVPG
+562 IIVT
-570 IVGGLFKGGTNGL
+570 FK
-583 SPSGNRDPKGDTK
+583 D
-596 NDGKMDCTTSHLT
+596 
-609 ADDVLAANVK
+609 
-619 DNNDGTITMVIQPK
+619 
-633 EALLS
+633 
-638 TPGEDSQGRFFNSL
+638 
-652 GDISSVVESISVLS
+652 
-666 FSQGTVKDN
+666 
-675 FVVDYKGGTG
+675 
-685 TFVIDTK
+685 
-692 TNEIT
+692 
-697 KADYTMLVHIDVK
+697 
-710 HANVAVLK
+710 
-718 DKSASLDIKYQCE
+718 
-731 YPASDDYLAGQ
+731 
-742 NIGLTRVK
+742 

>member
-65 DKNVRITLVAKDGAV
+65 DKNVRITLVAKDGTV
-80 VADSQESANKLGN
+80 IADSQESANKLGN

-112 RHSDTQEKKVY
+112 RHSDTQGKKVY

-136 VSTEAKSIGKFFSDY
+136 VSAEAKSIGKFFSDY
-151 IIYIILCI
+151 IIYILLCI

-354 GNVTVTVTSLEK
+354 GNVTVTVSPLEK

-423 EISSEEGKVTIY
+423 EISSEEGK
-435 SKGNFCM
+435 
-442 KRKSGLSKFNGFLA
+442 
-456 IVLVICLAATA
+456 
-467 FVINKYPKIEAADA
+467 
-481 NGGADAK
+481 
-488 DVAVID
+488 
-494 EFKAGTYG
+494 
-502 GKEFKTQEDVV
+502 
-513 NYYKECYDYTK
+513 
-524 TLTAEY
+524 
-530 KTDSGETHSYYKMLG
+530 G
-545 TETLE
+545 TE
-550 VNNLLVEGKSND
+550 
-562 IINKLVPG
+562 IIVT
-570 IVGGLFKGGTNGL
+570 FK
-583 SPSGNRDPKGDTK
+583 D
-596 NDGKMDCTTSHLT
+596 
-609 ADDVLAANVK
+609 
-619 DNNDGTITMVIQPK
+619 
-633 EALLS
+633 
-638 TPGEDSQGRFFNSL
+638 
-652 GDISSVVESISVLS
+652 
-666 FSQGTVKDN
+666 
-675 FVVDYKGGTG
+675 
-685 TFVIDTK
+685 
-692 TNEIT
+692 
-697 KADYTMLVHIDVK
+697 
-710 HANVAVLK
+710 
-718 DKSASLDIKYQCE
+718 
-731 YPASDDYLAGQ
+731 
-742 NIGLTRVK
+742 

>member
-65 DKNVRITLVAKDGAV
+65 DKNVRITLVAKDGTV
-80 VADSQESANKLGN
+80 IADSQESANKLGN

-136 VSTEAKSIGKFFSDY
+136 VSAEAKSIGKFFSDY
-151 IIYIILCI
+151 IIYILLCI

-354 GNVTVTVTSLEK
+354 GNVTVTVSPLEK

-417 LHDAKL
+417 LNDAKL
-423 EISSEEGKVTIY
+423 EISSEEGK
-435 SKGNFCM
+435 
-442 KRKSGLSKFNGFLA
+442 
-456 IVLVICLAATA
+456 
-467 FVINKYPKIEAADA
+467 
-481 NGGADAK
+481 
-488 DVAVID
+488 
-494 EFKAGTYG
+494 
-502 GKEFKTQEDVV
+502 
-513 NYYKECYDYTK
+513 
-524 TLTAEY
+524 
-530 KTDSGETHSYYKMLG
+530 G
-545 TETLE
+545 TE
-550 VNNLLVEGKSND
+550 
-562 IINKLVPG
+562 IIVT
-570 IVGGLFKGGTNGL
+570 FK
-583 SPSGNRDPKGDTK
+583 D
-596 NDGKMDCTTSHLT
+596 
-609 ADDVLAANVK
+609 
-619 DNNDGTITMVIQPK
+619 
-633 EALLS
+633 
-638 TPGEDSQGRFFNSL
+638 
-652 GDISSVVESISVLS
+652 
-666 FSQGTVKDN
+666 
-675 FVVDYKGGTG
+675 
-685 TFVIDTK
+685 
-692 TNEIT
+692 
-697 KADYTMLVHIDVK
+697 
-710 HANVAVLK
+710 
-718 DKSASLDIKYQCE
+718 
-731 YPASDDYLAGQ
+731 
-742 NIGLTRVK
+742 

>member
-65 DKNVRITLVAKDGAV
+65 DKNVRITLVAKDGTV
-80 VADSQESANKLGN
+80 IADSQESANKLGN

-136 VSTEAKSIGKFFSDY
+136 VSAEAKSIGKFFSDY
-151 IIYIILCI
+151 IIYILLCI

-283 EESDDEDMSFES
+283 EESDDKDMSFES

-354 GNVTVTVTSLEK
+354 GNVTVTVSPLEK

-423 EISSEEGKVTIY
+423 EISSEEGK
-435 SKGNFCM
+435 
-442 KRKSGLSKFNGFLA
+442 
-456 IVLVICLAATA
+456 
-467 FVINKYPKIEAADA
+467 
-481 NGGADAK
+481 
-488 DVAVID
+488 
-494 EFKAGTYG
+494 
-502 GKEFKTQEDVV
+502 
-513 NYYKECYDYTK
+513 
-524 TLTAEY
+524 
-530 KTDSGETHSYYKMLG
+530 G
-545 TETLE
+545 TE
-550 VNNLLVEGKSND
+550 
-562 IINKLVPG
+562 IIVT
-570 IVGGLFKGGTNGL
+570 FK
-583 SPSGNRDPKGDTK
+583 D
-596 NDGKMDCTTSHLT
+596 
-609 ADDVLAANVK
+609 
-619 DNNDGTITMVIQPK
+619 
-633 EALLS
+633 
-638 TPGEDSQGRFFNSL
+638 
-652 GDISSVVESISVLS
+652 
-666 FSQGTVKDN
+666 
-675 FVVDYKGGTG
+675 
-685 TFVIDTK
+685 
-692 TNEIT
+692 
-697 KADYTMLVHIDVK
+697 
-710 HANVAVLK
+710 
-718 DKSASLDIKYQCE
+718 
-731 YPASDDYLAGQ
+731 
-742 NIGLTRVK
+742 

>member
-65 DKNVRITLVAKDGAV
+65 DKNVRITLVAKDGTV
-80 VADSQESANKLGN
+80 IADSQESANKLGN

-136 VSTEAKSIGKFFSDY
+136 VSAEAKSIGKFFSDY
-151 IIYIILCI
+151 IIYIFLCI

-213 QKMLDKQKKQFTAN
+213 QKMLDKQKKQCTAN

-311 NAINKCVT
+311 NAINKGVT

-423 EISSEEGKVTIY
+423 EISSEEGK
-435 SKGNFCM
+435 
-442 KRKSGLSKFNGFLA
+442 
-456 IVLVICLAATA
+456 
-467 FVINKYPKIEAADA
+467 
-481 NGGADAK
+481 
-488 DVAVID
+488 
-494 EFKAGTYG
+494 
-502 GKEFKTQEDVV
+502 
-513 NYYKECYDYTK
+513 
-524 TLTAEY
+524 
-530 KTDSGETHSYYKMLG
+530 G
-545 TETLE
+545 TE
-550 VNNLLVEGKSND
+550 
-562 IINKLVPG
+562 IIVT
-570 IVGGLFKGGTNGL
+570 FK
-583 SPSGNRDPKGDTK
+583 D
-596 NDGKMDCTTSHLT
+596 
-609 ADDVLAANVK
+609 
-619 DNNDGTITMVIQPK
+619 
-633 EALLS
+633 
-638 TPGEDSQGRFFNSL
+638 
-652 GDISSVVESISVLS
+652 
-666 FSQGTVKDN
+666 
-675 FVVDYKGGTG
+675 
-685 TFVIDTK
+685 
-692 TNEIT
+692 
-697 KADYTMLVHIDVK
+697 
-710 HANVAVLK
+710 
-718 DKSASLDIKYQCE
+718 
-731 YPASDDYLAGQ
+731 
-742 NIGLTRVK
+742 

>member
-65 DKNVRITLVAKDGAV
+65 DKNVRITLVAKDGTV
-80 VADSQESANKLGN
+80 IADSQESANKLGN
-93 HLNRQEIQQAIKN
+93 HLDRQEIQQAIKN

-112 RHSDTQEKKVY
+112 RHSDTQGKKVY

-130 NGNILR
+130 NGNVLR
-136 VSTEAKSIGKFFSDY
+136 VSAEAKSIGKFFSDY
-151 IIYIILCI
+151 IIYIFLCI

-354 GNVTVTVTSLEK
+354 GNVTVTVSPLEK

-402 GGTGLGLAIVKHITQ
+402 GGTGLGLAIVKHIAQ

-423 EISSEEGKVTIY
+423 EISSEEGK
-435 SKGNFCM
+435 
-442 KRKSGLSKFNGFLA
+442 
-456 IVLVICLAATA
+456 
-467 FVINKYPKIEAADA
+467 
-481 NGGADAK
+481 
-488 DVAVID
+488 
-494 EFKAGTYG
+494 
-502 GKEFKTQEDVV
+502 
-513 NYYKECYDYTK
+513 
-524 TLTAEY
+524 
-530 KTDSGETHSYYKMLG
+530 G
-545 TETLE
+545 TE
-550 VNNLLVEGKSND
+550 
-562 IINKLVPG
+562 IIVT
-570 IVGGLFKGGTNGL
+570 FK
-583 SPSGNRDPKGDTK
+583 D
-596 NDGKMDCTTSHLT
+596 
-609 ADDVLAANVK
+609 
-619 DNNDGTITMVIQPK
+619 
-633 EALLS
+633 
-638 TPGEDSQGRFFNSL
+638 
-652 GDISSVVESISVLS
+652 
-666 FSQGTVKDN
+666 
-675 FVVDYKGGTG
+675 
-685 TFVIDTK
+685 
-692 TNEIT
+692 
-697 KADYTMLVHIDVK
+697 
-710 HANVAVLK
+710 
-718 DKSASLDIKYQCE
+718 
-731 YPASDDYLAGQ
+731 
-742 NIGLTRVK
+742 

>member
-65 DKNVRITLVAKDGAV
+65 DKNVRITFVAKDGTV
-80 VADSQESANKLGN
+80 IADSQESANKLGN

-112 RHSDTQEKKVY
+112 RHSDTQGKKIY

-130 NGNILR
+130 NGNVLR
-136 VSTEAKSIGKFFSDY
+136 VSAEAKSIGKFFSDY
-151 IIYIILCI
+151 IIYIFLCI

-311 NAINKCVT
+311 NAINKGVT

-354 GNVTVTVTSLEK
+354 GNVTVTVTPLEK

-423 EISSEEGKVTIY
+423 EISSEEGK
-435 SKGNFCM
+435 
-442 KRKSGLSKFNGFLA
+442 
-456 IVLVICLAATA
+456 
-467 FVINKYPKIEAADA
+467 
-481 NGGADAK
+481 
-488 DVAVID
+488 
-494 EFKAGTYG
+494 
-502 GKEFKTQEDVV
+502 
-513 NYYKECYDYTK
+513 
-524 TLTAEY
+524 
-530 KTDSGETHSYYKMLG
+530 G
-545 TETLE
+545 TE
-550 VNNLLVEGKSND
+550 
-562 IINKLVPG
+562 IIVT
-570 IVGGLFKGGTNGL
+570 FK
-583 SPSGNRDPKGDTK
+583 D
-596 NDGKMDCTTSHLT
+596 
-609 ADDVLAANVK
+609 
-619 DNNDGTITMVIQPK
+619 
-633 EALLS
+633 
-638 TPGEDSQGRFFNSL
+638 
-652 GDISSVVESISVLS
+652 
-666 FSQGTVKDN
+666 
-675 FVVDYKGGTG
+675 
-685 TFVIDTK
+685 
-692 TNEIT
+692 
-697 KADYTMLVHIDVK
+697 
-710 HANVAVLK
+710 
-718 DKSASLDIKYQCE
+718 
-731 YPASDDYLAGQ
+731 
-742 NIGLTRVK
+742 

>member
-65 DKNVRITLVAKDGAV
+65 DKNVRITLVAKDGTV
-80 VADSQESANKLGN
+80 IADSQESANKLGN

-136 VSTEAKSIGKFFSDY
+136 VSAEAKSIGKFFSDY
-151 IIYIILCI
+151 IIYILLCI

-227 VSHELKTPLTS
+227 VSHELKTPLTY

-354 GNVTVTVTSLEK
+354 GNVTVTVSPLEK

-423 EISSEEGKVTIY
+423 EISSEEGK
-435 SKGNFCM
+435 
-442 KRKSGLSKFNGFLA
+442 
-456 IVLVICLAATA
+456 
-467 FVINKYPKIEAADA
+467 
-481 NGGADAK
+481 
-488 DVAVID
+488 
-494 EFKAGTYG
+494 
-502 GKEFKTQEDVV
+502 
-513 NYYKECYDYTK
+513 
-524 TLTAEY
+524 
-530 KTDSGETHSYYKMLG
+530 G
-545 TETLE
+545 TE
-550 VNNLLVEGKSND
+550 
-562 IINKLVPG
+562 IIVT
-570 IVGGLFKGGTNGL
+570 FK
-583 SPSGNRDPKGDTK
+583 D
-596 NDGKMDCTTSHLT
+596 
-609 ADDVLAANVK
+609 
-619 DNNDGTITMVIQPK
+619 
-633 EALLS
+633 
-638 TPGEDSQGRFFNSL
+638 
-652 GDISSVVESISVLS
+652 
-666 FSQGTVKDN
+666 
-675 FVVDYKGGTG
+675 
-685 TFVIDTK
+685 
-692 TNEIT
+692 
-697 KADYTMLVHIDVK
+697 
-710 HANVAVLK
+710 
-718 DKSASLDIKYQCE
+718 
-731 YPASDDYLAGQ
+731 
-742 NIGLTRVK
+742 

>member
-65 DKNVRITLVAKDGAV
+65 DKNVRITLVAKDGTV
-80 VADSQESANKLGN
+80 IADSQESANKLGN

-112 RHSDTQEKKVY
+112 RHSDTQGKKIY

-130 NGNILR
+130 NGNVLR

-151 IIYIILCI
+151 IIYIFLCI

-354 GNVTVTVTSLEK
+354 GNVTVTVNPLEK

-423 EISSEEGKVTIY
+423 EISSEEGK
-435 SKGNFCM
+435 
-442 KRKSGLSKFNGFLA
+442 
-456 IVLVICLAATA
+456 
-467 FVINKYPKIEAADA
+467 
-481 NGGADAK
+481 
-488 DVAVID
+488 
-494 EFKAGTYG
+494 
-502 GKEFKTQEDVV
+502 
-513 NYYKECYDYTK
+513 
-524 TLTAEY
+524 
-530 KTDSGETHSYYKMLG
+530 G
-545 TETLE
+545 TE
-550 VNNLLVEGKSND
+550 
-562 IINKLVPG
+562 IIVT
-570 IVGGLFKGGTNGL
+570 FK
-583 SPSGNRDPKGDTK
+583 D
-596 NDGKMDCTTSHLT
+596 
-609 ADDVLAANVK
+609 
-619 DNNDGTITMVIQPK
+619 
-633 EALLS
+633 
-638 TPGEDSQGRFFNSL
+638 
-652 GDISSVVESISVLS
+652 
-666 FSQGTVKDN
+666 
-675 FVVDYKGGTG
+675 
-685 TFVIDTK
+685 
-692 TNEIT
+692 
-697 KADYTMLVHIDVK
+697 
-710 HANVAVLK
+710 
-718 DKSASLDIKYQCE
+718 
-731 YPASDDYLAGQ
+731 
-742 NIGLTRVK
+742 

>member
-65 DKNVRITLVAKDGAV
+65 DKNVRITLVAKDGTV
-80 VADSQESANKLGN
+80 IADSQESANKLGN

-136 VSTEAKSIGKFFSDY
+136 VSAEAKSIGKFFSDY
-151 IIYIILCI
+151 IIYILLCI

-164 AAVFVSMGIT
+164 TAVFVSMGIT

-269 LVNLSEDIIQLSQL
+269 LVSLSEDIIQLSQL

-311 NAINKCVT
+311 NAINKGVT

-354 GNVTVTVTSLEK
+354 GNVTVTVTPLEK

-423 EISSEEGKVTIY
+423 
-435 SKGNFCM
+435 
-442 KRKSGLSKFNGFLA
+442 
-456 IVLVICLAATA
+456 CLL
-467 FVINKYPKIEAADA
+467 
-481 NGGADAK
+481 
-488 DVAVID
+488 
-494 EFKAGTYG
+494 
-502 GKEFKTQEDVV
+502 
-513 NYYKECYDYTK
+513 YT
-524 TLTAEY
+524 
-530 KTDSGETHSYYKMLG
+530 
-545 TETLE
+545 
-550 VNNLLVEGKSND
+550 
-562 IINKLVPG
+562 
-570 IVGGLFKGGTNGL
+570 
-583 SPSGNRDPKGDTK
+583 SPSPRD
-596 NDGKMDCTTSHLT
+596 
-609 ADDVLAANVK
+609 
-619 DNNDGTITMVIQPK
+619 
-633 EALLS
+633 
-638 TPGEDSQGRFFNSL
+638 
-652 GDISSVVESISVLS
+652 
-666 FSQGTVKDN
+666 
-675 FVVDYKGGTG
+675 
-685 TFVIDTK
+685 
-692 TNEIT
+692 
-697 KADYTMLVHIDVK
+697 
-710 HANVAVLK
+710 
-718 DKSASLDIKYQCE
+718 
-731 YPASDDYLAGQ
+731 
-742 NIGLTRVK
+742 TR

>member
-6 LYKIFAFG
+6 LYKFFAFG

-65 DKNVRITLVAKDGAV
+65 DKNVRITLVAKDGTV
-80 VADSQESANKLGN
+80 IADSQESANKLGN

-136 VSTEAKSIGKFFSDY
+136 VSAEAKSIGKFFSDY
-151 IIYIILCI
+151 IIYILLCI

-164 AAVFVSMGIT
+164 TAVFVSMGIT

-269 LVNLSEDIIQLSQL
+269 LVSLSEDIIQLSQL

-311 NAINKCVT
+311 NAINKGVT

-354 GNVTVTVTSLEK
+354 GNVTVTVTPLEK

-423 EISSEEGKVTIY
+423 EISSEEGK
-435 SKGNFCM
+435 
-442 KRKSGLSKFNGFLA
+442 
-456 IVLVICLAATA
+456 
-467 FVINKYPKIEAADA
+467 
-481 NGGADAK
+481 
-488 DVAVID
+488 
-494 EFKAGTYG
+494 
-502 GKEFKTQEDVV
+502 
-513 NYYKECYDYTK
+513 
-524 TLTAEY
+524 
-530 KTDSGETHSYYKMLG
+530 G
-545 TETLE
+545 TE
-550 VNNLLVEGKSND
+550 
-562 IINKLVPG
+562 IIVT
-570 IVGGLFKGGTNGL
+570 FK
-583 SPSGNRDPKGDTK
+583 D
-596 NDGKMDCTTSHLT
+596 
-609 ADDVLAANVK
+609 
-619 DNNDGTITMVIQPK
+619 
-633 EALLS
+633 
-638 TPGEDSQGRFFNSL
+638 
-652 GDISSVVESISVLS
+652 
-666 FSQGTVKDN
+666 
-675 FVVDYKGGTG
+675 
-685 TFVIDTK
+685 
-692 TNEIT
+692 
-697 KADYTMLVHIDVK
+697 
-710 HANVAVLK
+710 
-718 DKSASLDIKYQCE
+718 
-731 YPASDDYLAGQ
+731 
-742 NIGLTRVK
+742 

>member
-65 DKNVRITLVAKDGAV
+65 DKNVRITLVAKDGTV
-80 VADSQESANKLGN
+80 IADSQESVNKLGN

-112 RHSDTQEKKVY
+112 RHSDTQGKKVY

-130 NGNILR
+130 NGNVLR
-136 VSTEAKSIGKFFSDY
+136 VSAEAKSIGKFFSDY
-151 IIYIILCI
+151 IIYIFLCI

-354 GNVTVTVTSLEK
+354 GNVTVTVSPLEK

-423 EISSEEGKVTIY
+423 EISSEEGK
-435 SKGNFCM
+435 
-442 KRKSGLSKFNGFLA
+442 
-456 IVLVICLAATA
+456 
-467 FVINKYPKIEAADA
+467 
-481 NGGADAK
+481 
-488 DVAVID
+488 
-494 EFKAGTYG
+494 
-502 GKEFKTQEDVV
+502 
-513 NYYKECYDYTK
+513 
-524 TLTAEY
+524 
-530 KTDSGETHSYYKMLG
+530 G
-545 TETLE
+545 TE
-550 VNNLLVEGKSND
+550 
-562 IINKLVPG
+562 IIVT
-570 IVGGLFKGGTNGL
+570 FK
-583 SPSGNRDPKGDTK
+583 D
-596 NDGKMDCTTSHLT
+596 
-609 ADDVLAANVK
+609 
-619 DNNDGTITMVIQPK
+619 
-633 EALLS
+633 
-638 TPGEDSQGRFFNSL
+638 
-652 GDISSVVESISVLS
+652 
-666 FSQGTVKDN
+666 
-675 FVVDYKGGTG
+675 
-685 TFVIDTK
+685 
-692 TNEIT
+692 
-697 KADYTMLVHIDVK
+697 
-710 HANVAVLK
+710 
-718 DKSASLDIKYQCE
+718 
-731 YPASDDYLAGQ
+731 
-742 NIGLTRVK
+742 